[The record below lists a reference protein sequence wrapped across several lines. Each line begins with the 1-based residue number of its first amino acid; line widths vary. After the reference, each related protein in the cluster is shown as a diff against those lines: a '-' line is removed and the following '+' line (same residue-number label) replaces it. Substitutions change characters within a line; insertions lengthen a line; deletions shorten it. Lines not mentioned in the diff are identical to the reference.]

1 MWLTYSSDTNGANKR
16 MTFQLRN
23 TLSLLIVLICFELIL
38 REDMADVMSL
48 WLMNEESFSIY

>member
-1 MWLTYSSDTNGANKR
+1 MWLTYFSDTNGANKQ

-23 TLSLLIVLICFELIL
+23 TLGLLIVLICFELIL
-38 REDMADVMSL
+38 KEDMADVMSL

>member
-1 MWLTYSSDTNGANKR
+1 

-23 TLSLLIVLICFELIL
+23 TLGLLIVLICFELIL